1 MDKGNIL
8 LSSIMI
14 LSLLCYCKK
23 KKEKKIKIEIPK
35 ISEPWLYL
43 QFGGPG
49 IERTV

>member
-14 LSLLCYCKK
+14 LSLLCHCKK
-23 KKEKKIKIEIPK
+23 KKEKKIEIPK
-35 ISEPWLYL
+35 ISDTWLYL